1 MDDMAKIS
9 QRPAANLLRPVGP
22 AWLERVSWDDLRVFA
37 IAGRELSFRK
47 AATTMRTSSSTVAR
61 RMERLEEI
69 IGVRLFDRLPE
80 GVALTAE
87 GRSVLA
93 AAQEME
99 RASHSLRAQLDNE
112 LARRGVVRCAVTE
125 GLGTFWIV
133 PHLAEIQP
141 RKPSHPGGP
150 ALFYGIRRC
159 ASNGSRCGDPI
170 DTTRPTRPNCNTIG
184 PTAYLSFCF

>member
-1 MDDMAKIS
+1 VDDMAKIS

-170 DTTRPTRPNCNTIG
+170 DTTRPTRQNCNTIG